1 MIPNCELVKVDD
13 TQFLVFKGQ
22 DLISNHLK
30 KELYENDIHQLA
42 LKILMDKPDGVV
54 LDIGANLGTFCVP
67 LAKKIA
73 KHTYHAFEPQR
84 IVYYQLCANTF
95 INGLGNV
102 HCHNFGLSDK
112 EERLVLTMP
121 DYASEGNIGAF
132 SVDKEVRSNDYEC
145 KTTGA
150 KEAVTL
156 FPLDEG
162 AYRNIRLIKIDV
174 EGHELEVLKG
184 AKKTLKDTN
193 YPPIIFEAW
202 IWKPWYQEK
211 RKELFDYLNKLGYE
225 IKELGQNN
233 LAQHPK
239 HKEKMNE
246 KHGIADRSAG

>member
-1 MIPNCELVKVDD
+1 MIPNCELVKVDG
-13 TQFLVFKGQ
+13 TQFLILKGQ

-30 KELYENDIHQLA
+30 KELYEDDIHQLA
-42 LKILMDKPDGVV
+42 LKLLINEDPGEV

-112 EERLVLTMP
+112 EERLVLVMP
-121 DYASEGNIGAF
+121 DYTAEGNIGAF
-132 SVDKEVRSNDYEC
+132 SINKEVRENDYEC
-145 KTTGA
+145 KTEGVKEPLVVFTLDSGA
-150 KEAVTL
+150 HQ
-156 FPLDEG
+156 
-162 AYRNIRLIKIDV
+162 NIRLIKIDV

-184 AKKTLKDTN
+184 AKKTLKDNN

-202 IWKPWYQEK
+202 TWKPWYQEK
-211 RKELFDYLNKLGYE
+211 RKELFDYLKSLGYE

-233 LAQHPK
+233 LATHRK
-239 HKEKMNE
+239 NK
-246 KHGIADRSAG
+246 

>member
-1 MIPNCELVKVDD
+1 MIPNCELVKADG

-30 KELYENDIHQLA
+30 QELYENDIHQLA

-67 LAKKIA
+67 LAKKVT

-95 INGLGNV
+95 INGLDNV
-102 HCHNFGLSDK
+102 HCHNFGLSNK
-112 EERLVLTMP
+112 EERFVFAMP
-121 DYASEGNIGAF
+121 DYTAETNIGAF
-132 SVDKEVRSNDYEC
+132 SIDKDVRENEYEC
-145 KTTGA
+145 TTEGKKEPMVVFTLDSGA
-150 KEAVTL
+150 HKNV
-156 FPLDEG
+156 
-162 AYRNIRLIKIDV
+162 RLIKVDV

-184 AKKTLKDTN
+184 GIKTIKANN

-202 IWKPWYQEK
+202 TWKPWYQEK
-211 RKELFDYLNKLGYE
+211 RTALFEYLQGHGYE
-225 IKELGQNN
+225 ITELGQNN

-239 HKEKMNE
+239 HGEIK
-246 KHGIADRSAG
+246 